1 MKILSG
7 RDQEAALI
15 YLSGMLKATKP
26 LIDTREK
33 EWNDT
38 DGVLQERYL
47 LITEYAMLIADKIK
61 GDKGCEMLEE
71 YLKE

>member
-1 MKILSG
+1 MKILSR

-26 LIDTREK
+26 LIDEREK

-47 LITEYAMLIADKIK
+47 LITKYAMLVADKIN